1 MVVVL
6 FMGTNY
12 FTDEQLRL
20 LEENPYVVKASKKSI
35 TYSEE
40 FKELYWI
47 DYQNE
52 MQPIEIFKKYGFDPY
67 ALGARRRDNFT
78 DCLKKQAAR
87 EDGFKDTRSKN
98 SGRPST
104 KELSLEESDLY
115 EILAGRLHSA
125 ISDPFIRRL
134 FSTLKLDDEIQ
145 QLEFELTTSV
155 DEYSDEEF
163 VIELF
168 SKGMAIK
175 WLEPKVKSL
184 ENTVKFFGGKEEK
197 KLKDDFSLNKALLK
211 EMKIEQQKLIRDYGF
226 AFKPYSSTES

>member
-1 MVVVL
+1 MVVLL
-6 FMGTNY
+6 FMGVNY

-47 DYQNE
+47 DYQNG

-67 ALGARRRDNFT
+67 AFGARRRDNFT

-104 KELSLEESDLY
+104 KELSLEV
-115 EILAGRLHSA
+115 
-125 ISDPFIRRL
+125 
-134 FSTLKLDDEIQ
+134 
-145 QLEFELTTSV
+145 QLERLKHKNEVLQQENDFLKRV
-155 DEYSDEEF
+155 RF
-163 VIELF
+163 INRKQIAKQ
-168 SKGMAIK
+168 SK
-175 WLEPKVKSL
+175 
-184 ENTVKFFGGKEEK
+184 
-197 KLKDDFSLNKALLK
+197 NK
-211 EMKIEQQKLIRDYGF
+211 Q
-226 AFKPYSSTES
+226 

>member
-6 FMGTNY
+6 FMGVNY

-47 DYQNE
+47 DYQNG

-67 ALGARRRDNFT
+67 ALGSRRRDNFT
-78 DCLKKQAAR
+78 NRLKKQAAR

-104 KELSLEESDLY
+104 KELSLEV
-115 EILAGRLHSA
+115 
-125 ISDPFIRRL
+125 
-134 FSTLKLDDEIQ
+134 
-145 QLEFELTTSV
+145 QLERLKHKNEVLQQENDFLKRVRFINRKQITKK
-155 DEYSDEEF
+155 
-163 VIELF
+163 
-168 SKGMAIK
+168 SK
-175 WLEPKVKSL
+175 
-184 ENTVKFFGGKEEK
+184 
-197 KLKDDFSLNKALLK
+197 NK
-211 EMKIEQQKLIRDYGF
+211 Q
-226 AFKPYSSTES
+226 

>member
-6 FMGTNY
+6 FMGANY

-47 DYQNE
+47 DYQNG

-67 ALGARRRDNFT
+67 ALGSRRRDNFT
-78 DCLKKQAAR
+78 DRLKKQAAR

-104 KELSLEESDLY
+104 KELSLEEQLERLKHKN
-115 EILAGRLHSA
+115 EILQQENDFLKRVR
-125 ISDPFIRRL
+125 FINR
-134 FSTLKLDDEIQ
+134 KQIAKQ
-145 QLEFELTTSV
+145 
-155 DEYSDEEF
+155 
-163 VIELF
+163 
-168 SKGMAIK
+168 SK
-175 WLEPKVKSL
+175 
-184 ENTVKFFGGKEEK
+184 
-197 KLKDDFSLNKALLK
+197 NK
-211 EMKIEQQKLIRDYGF
+211 Q
-226 AFKPYSSTES
+226 

>member
-1 MVVVL
+1 MIIRKMVVVL

-47 DYQNE
+47 DYQNG

-67 ALGARRRDNFT
+67 ALGSRRRDNFT
-78 DCLKKQAAR
+78 NRLKKQAAR

-104 KELSLEESDLY
+104 KELSLEEQLERLKHKN
-115 EILAGRLHSA
+115 EILQQENDFLKRVR
-125 ISDPFIRRL
+125 FINR
-134 FSTLKLDDEIQ
+134 KQIAKQ
-145 QLEFELTTSV
+145 
-155 DEYSDEEF
+155 
-163 VIELF
+163 
-168 SKGMAIK
+168 SK
-175 WLEPKVKSL
+175 
-184 ENTVKFFGGKEEK
+184 
-197 KLKDDFSLNKALLK
+197 NK
-211 EMKIEQQKLIRDYGF
+211 Q
-226 AFKPYSSTES
+226 